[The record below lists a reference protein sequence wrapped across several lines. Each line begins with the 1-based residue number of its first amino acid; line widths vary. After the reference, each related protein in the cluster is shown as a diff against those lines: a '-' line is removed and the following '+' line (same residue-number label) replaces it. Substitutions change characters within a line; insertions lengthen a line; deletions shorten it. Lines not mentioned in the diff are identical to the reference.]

1 MNLNRLKT
9 KNLLYVTEDN
19 ASIEKLTPLFDD
31 AFKKV
36 IYTKT
41 YENIIENYF
50 EKKEARIPIDLLL
63 FDIKSSNV
71 ELLKQIRQKNQRIP
85 IILISDDYSEI
96 KSVELIN
103 IKVSYCINKEFS
115 LDELLAEFYSNI
127 KQVARRKFSAYIDQV
142 AIVSRV
148 DLEHN
153 FIYINDMFA
162 NVSGYSKDEIIGKN
176 DSILRYSDET
186 TDVYTVIERTLS
198 LGKSWHGVL
207 KQKNIT
213 NDEFYV
219 NTTIFPIFDHEQ
231 KVKEYLSIMF
241 LVTNDSEKIT
251 QLKKYIISEKTK
263 SMKMSK
269 KLDKEIQE
277 KIVMSIKKEQI
288 KNEDLKKFIYELES
302 ELKKAKY
309 EKQEKTVRNA
319 HLESELSEI
328 KSKEHDDVIDFKTKL
343 RKLAEINRL
352 GTLERDE
359 LNNKIKSMDKKFD
372 TAQEN
377 ISTLQGYIDEYRK
390 KIDDLQDVINSNE
403 KDIMVLKSKS

>member
-19 ASIEKLTPLFDD
+19 ASIEKLTPLFND
-31 AFKKV
+31 AFGKV

-50 EKKEARIPIDLLL
+50 EKNQARVPIDLLL

-71 ELLKQIRQKNQRIP
+71 DLLKKIREKNQRIP

-96 KSVELIN
+96 KSIELIN
-103 IKVSYCINKEFS
+103 IKVSYCINKEFNM
-115 LDELLAEFYSNI
+115 DELLSEFYTNI
-127 KQVARRKFSAYIDQV
+127 KQVARRKFSAYLDQV

-148 DLEHN
+148 DLAHN

-162 NVSGYSKDEIIGKN
+162 NVSGYSKEEIIGKN

-186 TDVYTVIERTLS
+186 TDVYTVIEQTLS

-219 NTTIFPIFDHEQ
+219 NTTIFPIFDHNQ

-263 SMKMSK
+263 SMQMSK
-269 KLDKEIQE
+269 KLDKEVQD
-277 KIVMSIKKEQI
+277 KIVMAIKKEQL
-288 KNEDLKKFIYELES
+288 KNEELKKFVYELEI
-302 ELKKAKY
+302 ELKKAKH

-319 HLESELSEI
+319 HLESELTEI
-328 KSKEHDDVIDFKTKL
+328 KNKEHAYVIDFKTKL

-352 GTLERDE
+352 GTVERDE

-372 TAQEN
+372 NAQEN